1 MSHTSQ
7 SSHWGSG
14 SWQLF
19 IYRLFAVT
27 VNELRSSKKKSW
39 FEHECAHI
47 GNTIDTLVLW
57 DVWYSVFCKK
67 NYIWSLQKI
76 LWIFL
81 TWNQTMKW
89 YKSHKKCPSKH
100 FFFLLKRP
108 KIMAVLQMCAKMQF
122 WHWTLLPII
131 TVLSW
136 LCTMGSKFFWKL
148 VLTFWFFV
156 FF

>member
-1 MSHTSQ
+1 MFDI
-7 SSHWGSG
+7 
-14 SWQLF
+14 L
-19 IYRLFAVT
+19 
-27 VNELRSSKKKSW
+27 
-39 FEHECAHI
+39 C
-47 GNTIDTLVLW
+47 
-57 DVWYSVFCKK
+57 FCKK
-67 NYIWSLQKI
+67 HLHIWSLQKSCG
-76 LWIFL
+76 IFL

-100 FFFLLKRP
+100 FFLLKRP

-148 VLTFWFFV
+148 VLTFYYLCFSKGGLISESKSLWFKSPQKGAQNYLEYRIV
-156 FF
+156 IWHFFEPKWKTFWD